1 MKNTKDLINWVALS
15 KHLANNETSVSRKR
29 IPMKYQQRV
38 EELIEHIELWKKEE
52 KAYSLDDVEEAFQAG
67 VSHNIDFTE
76 PDFEEWMEQRKF
88 RKIYI

>member
-15 KHLANNETSVSRKR
+15 KNLANNETSVSRKR

-52 KAYSLDDVEEAFQAG
+52 KSYSLDDLKEAFQS
-67 VSHNIDFTE
+67 VE
-76 PDFEEWMEQRKF
+76 PDFEEWLEDKKIRG
-88 RKIYI
+88 IYI